1 MTGIEIALVLDGAV
15 KVGSL
20 AFLRNRVLN
29 RKVMFYHKPEDKKSI
44 LDGLVLKQNRRA
56 LTKQDCLRVKFAD
69 GITILIRKVVVYDAF
84 RQLMRAL
91 ALPNSPLRRRLRGQR
106 RLS

>member
-20 AFLRNRVLN
+20 AFWRNRALN
-29 RKVMFYHKPEDKKSI
+29 RKVMFYHRPEDKKSI
-44 LDGLVLKQNRRA
+44 LDRLVRKQTRRA
-56 LTKQDCLRVKFAD
+56 ITKQDRLRVKFAD
-69 GITILIRKVVVYDAF
+69 GITILIRKVVMYDAF

>member
-20 AFLRNRVLN
+20 AFWRNRVLD
-29 RKVMFYHKPEDKKSI
+29 RKVMFYHKPENKKSI
-44 LDGLVLKQNRRA
+44 LDGLVRKQTCRA
-56 LTKQDCLRVKFAD
+56 ITNQDRLRIKFAD
-69 GITILIRKVVVYDAF
+69 GITILIRKVVMYDAF

>member
-20 AFLRNRVLN
+20 AFWRNKVLN
-29 RKVMFYHKPEDKKSI
+29 RKVMFYHRPEDKKSI
-44 LDGLVLKQNRRA
+44 LDGLVLKQTRRA
-56 LTKQDCLRVKFAD
+56 VTKQDRLRIKFAD
-69 GITILIRKVVVYDAF
+69 SITILIRKVVMYDAF

-91 ALPNSPLRRRLRGQR
+91 ALPNSPLRRRLSAQR
-106 RLS
+106 RLP

>member
-20 AFLRNRVLN
+20 AFWRNRVLN
-29 RKVMFYHKPEDKKSI
+29 RKVMFYHRPENKKSI
-44 LDGLVLKQNRRA
+44 LDGLVRKQTCRA
-56 LTKQDCLRVKFAD
+56 ITKQDHLRIKFAD
-69 GITILIRKVVVYDAF
+69 SITILIRKVVMYDTF

>member
-20 AFLRNRVLN
+20 AFLRNRALN
-29 RKVMFYHKPEDKKSI
+29 RKVTFYHKPEDKKSI
-44 LDGLVLKQNRRA
+44 LDGLVLKQTCRA
-56 LTKQDCLRVKFAD
+56 ITRQDHLRVKFAD
-69 GITILIRKVVVYDAF
+69 GITILIRKVVMYDAF
-84 RQLMRAL
+84 RQLVRAL
-91 ALPNSPLRRRLRGQR
+91 ALPNTPLRRRLRGQR

>member
-20 AFLRNRVLN
+20 AFWRNRVLN
-29 RKVMFYHKPEDKKSI
+29 RKVMFYHKPENKKSI
-44 LDGLVLKQNRRA
+44 LDGLVRKQTCRA
-56 LTKQDCLRVKFAD
+56 ITKQDRLRIKFAD
-69 GITILIRKVVVYDAF
+69 GITILIRTVVMYDAF

-91 ALPNSPLRRRLRGQR
+91 ALPNSPLRRRSRGQR